1 MANLKDKICNY
12 LDHIQDGKYIQ
23 DIFQEADAKTVVDTV
38 ISIVNEEN
46 YDTTHEALSFLRDA
60 AINWPSKPE
69 KITNDVRKYIEE
81 SPNLINC
88 LADKI
93 ISENYWIRSL
103 AIYTIGKLSF
113 EQHAKYLLNAF
124 PIYFKKDPLL
134 LPKLTFEINWLKPE
148 TLESLVDK
156 IIASPNYLIRWS
168 ALECLEPYT
177 NPPKKL
183 FLKWYKIL
191 ETDENPYI
199 AEEAKYKIAELEKL
213 KTKEPSIT
221 FENISLRFNNSLYQ
235 NKKGEYTLN
244 EFDDFV
250 QNILNQK

>member
-1 MANLKDKICNY
+1 MANIKDKICNY
-12 LDHIQDGKYIQ
+12 LDHIQDNEYIQ
-23 DIFQEADAKTVVDTV
+23 GIFQEADAKTIIAIV

-46 YDTTHEALSFLRDA
+46 YDTAHEVLSFLRDA
-60 AINWPSKPE
+60 AINWPPKPE
-69 KITNDVRKYIEE
+69 EITNDVRKYIGE

-93 ISENYWIRSL
+93 TSENYWIRSS
-103 AIYTIGKLSF
+103 AVYTIGKLSF
-113 EQHAKYLLNAF
+113 EQHAKYLLDVF
-124 PIYFKKDPLL
+124 PIYLEKDPLL

-156 IIASPNYLIRWS
+156 IIASHNYLIRWS
-168 ALECLEPYT
+168 VLECLEFYT
-177 NPPKKL
+177 NPSKKL

-191 ETDENPYI
+191 EKDENPYI

-221 FENISLRFNNSLYQ
+221 FENISLRFNNYLYQ
-235 NKKGEYTLN
+235 NKKSTYSIN

-250 QNILNQK
+250 QNLLNQK